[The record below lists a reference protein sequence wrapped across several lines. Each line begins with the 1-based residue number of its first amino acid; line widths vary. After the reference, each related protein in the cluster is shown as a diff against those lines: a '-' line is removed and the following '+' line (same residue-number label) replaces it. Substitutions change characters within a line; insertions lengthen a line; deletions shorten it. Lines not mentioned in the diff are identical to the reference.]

1 MKRLL
6 IYFSIFLAP
15 FLLSQ
20 EKPWQVKGTFTYTD
34 QKPIRCELKCT
45 MALIKKALDK
55 DKRLGDFYVPSM
67 SEDIKQWILHAP
79 GKFLEVLGKGR
90 PLPVFISGISIAPK
104 NANDEKENKEKFDPA
119 EVDVKIN
126 FLFSTPEVIEKVDID
141 WKIFPDPLLKDYVI
155 EGFDAASDEY
165 GVPVV
170 LNGHKTFNATLT
182 SKLPSLTWG
191 LKAEKIIP
199 VVPNKDIES
208 KKKYSQL
215 TISLVGFGVSI
226 FATFLFWL
234 IIDHPKLRLLIMV
247 LTFIAGN
254 MVPVFKDFR
263 GVEVKETYTLP
274 EKTDLEK
281 MMTRSLRNIYRGISA
296 DSSHLVFEELNKA
309 TTGIFR
315 DTTFAKIHK
324 CRVEHPE
331 TQQIV
336 EDLKLESIKVLDE
349 RQVECQWV
357 ISAYIMHL
365 HHIHSKDLRFKA
377 IFKLTPVENQWL
389 IEAGEVI
396 PVYTE
401 DKT

>member
-1 MKRLL
+1 
-6 IYFSIFLAP
+6 
-15 FLLSQ
+15 
-20 EKPWQVKGTFTYTD
+20 
-34 QKPIRCELKCT
+34 
-45 MALIKKALDK
+45 
-55 DKRLGDFYVPSM
+55 
-67 SEDIKQWILHAP
+67 
-79 GKFLEVLGKGR
+79 
-90 PLPVFISGISIAPK
+90 
-104 NANDEKENKEKFDPA
+104 
-119 EVDVKIN
+119 
-126 FLFSTPEVIEKVDID
+126 
-141 WKIFPDPLLKDYVI
+141 
-155 EGFDAASDEY
+155 
-165 GVPVV
+165 
-170 LNGHKTFNATLT
+170 
-182 SKLPSLTWG
+182 
-191 LKAEKIIP
+191 
-199 VVPNKDIES
+199 
-208 KKKYSQL
+208 
-215 TISLVGFGVSI
+215 
-226 FATFLFWL
+226 
-234 IIDHPKLRLLIMV
+234 MV